1 MPDSLADL
9 EQQRTA
15 VLRQISELQDFRAG
29 SITGTGG
36 RCGNPGCHCHRPE
49 DPGHLPHPRLTYK
62 VNGKSITES
71 FASPAEQRKAEREIE
86 AFRRYR
92 QLERSFVEVNEK
104 LCRARPV
111 EDTLTPQEKKRPKR
125 SRPRSRAK

>member
-1 MPDSLADL
+1 MPESLADL
-9 EQQRTA
+9 EHQRAA

-36 RCGNPGCHCHRPE
+36 RCGNPGCHCHRAE
-49 DPGHLPHPRLTYK
+49 DPGHSPHPRLTYK
-62 VNGKSITES
+62 VNGKTVTES
-71 FASPAEQRKAEREIE
+71 FATPAEQRKAEREI
-86 AFRRYR
+86 ATFREYR

-104 LCRARPV
+104 ICRGRPV
-111 EDTLTPQEKKRPKR
+111 EDTLTPEEKKRPKR